1 MLKQASFGL
10 IQLKNKFMERRLRL
24 LEQAL
29 VFEEQ
34 FRRTAHLTRISD
46 DKEKDEEEE
55 EEAKEEGTNVE
66 KKEKDLEENKEVEQ
80 KVQTF
85 DFNIR
90 DGGLT
95 ELHTLWFF
103 EEQEL
108 KSGKETD
115 IWHKRHDY

>member
-1 MLKQASFGL
+1 
-10 IQLKNKFMERRLRL
+10 
-24 LEQAL
+24 
-29 VFEEQ
+29 V
-34 FRRTAHLTRISD
+34 D
-46 DKEKDEEEE
+46 
-55 EEAKEEGTNVE
+55 
-66 KKEKDLEENKEVEQ
+66 KKEKDLEENNKEVEQ

-85 DFNIR
+85 DFNII

-108 KSGKETD
+108 KPGKETD

>member
-1 MLKQASFGL
+1 MLIKIL
-10 IQLKNKFMERRLRL
+10 KRKNKIQKKKNL
-24 LEQAL
+24 
-29 VFEEQ
+29 
-34 FRRTAHLTRISD
+34 D
-46 DKEKDEEEE
+46 
-55 EEAKEEGTNVE
+55 
-66 KKEKDLEENKEVEQ
+66 KKEKDLEENNKEVEQ

-90 DGGLT
+90 DGGLI